1 MKWNGDCTYY
11 TILFQKMMRKE
22 RATMTNYSAD
32 DVRDF
37 LVDNQELFNDHLAH
51 YGLPRRSGRYK
62 WGSGKDPYQSLE
74 RKRHL
79 KKAAKAGERYIK
91 SKLGS
96 NKRAQK
102 KAEKKAA
109 KTREKEENEKA
120 KALAKEQRKNK
131 YRNEKAYVKSLS
143 EEELRRIN
151 NRDVMESQYLR
162 NHPQKKPIVKK
173 MVDVAVKEILI
184 PAVRETVKDEGKKYV
199 KKQLKELQNML
210 NNTAKK
216 SNKKK

>member
-1 MKWNGDCTYY
+1 M
-11 TILFQKMMRKE
+11 
-22 RATMTNYSAD
+22 ANYSAN

-37 LVDNQELFNDHLAH
+37 LVNNQELFNDHLEH
-51 YGLPRRSGRYK
+51 IGMPRRSGRYK

-79 KKAAKAGERYIK
+79 KKAVKAGERYIK

-96 NKRAQK
+96 SKRAQK
-102 KAEKKAA
+102 KAAKA
-109 KTREKEENEKA
+109 REKEENEKA

-143 EEELRRIN
+143 DEELRKIN
-151 NRDVMESQYLR
+151 TRDQLENQYLK
-162 NHPQKKPIVKK
+162 NHPQQKPLSKK
-173 MVDVAVKEILI
+173 MLDMAVKDILI
-184 PAVRETVKDEGKKYV
+184 PAISETMKDEGKKYV
-199 KKQLKELQNML
+199 TKQIKELQNML
-210 NNTAKK
+210 NNTGKK

>member
-1 MKWNGDCTYY
+1 
-11 TILFQKMMRKE
+11 
-22 RATMTNYSAD
+22 MTNYSAN

-37 LVDNQELFNDHLAH
+37 LVDNQKLLNDHLEH

-74 RKRHL
+74 RKRPL
-79 KKAAKAGERYIK
+79 KKAVKAGERYIK

-96 NKRAQK
+96 SKRAQK
-102 KAEKKAA
+102 KAAKA
-109 KTREKEENEKA
+109 REKEENEK
-120 KALAKEQRKNK
+120 AKEQRKNK

-143 EEELRRIN
+143 DEELRKIN
-151 NRDVMESQYLR
+151 SRDQMESQYLK
-162 NHPQKKPIVKK
+162 NHPQQKPFHKK
-173 MVDVAVKEILI
+173 MIDMAFKDILI
-184 PAVRETVKDEGKKYV
+184 PAVSETVKDEGKKYV

-210 NNTAKK
+210 NDTEKK

>member
-1 MKWNGDCTYY
+1 
-11 TILFQKMMRKE
+11 
-22 RATMTNYSAD
+22 MTNYSAN

-37 LVDNQELFNDHLAH
+37 LVDNQELLNDHLEH

-62 WGSGKDPYQSLE
+62 WGSGKDPYQSTGG
-74 RKRHL
+74 KRSF
-79 KKAAKAGERYIK
+79 KKTALAGERYIK

-96 NKRAQK
+96 SKRAQK
-102 KAEKKAA
+102 KAAKA
-109 KTREKEENEKA
+109 REKEENEKA

-143 EEELRRIN
+143 DEELRKIN
-151 NRDVMESQYLR
+151 SRDQMESQYLK
-162 NHPQKKPIVKK
+162 NHPQQKPFHKK
-173 MVDVAVKEILI
+173 MIDMAVKEILI
-184 PAVRETVKDEGKKYV
+184 PAVSETVKDEGKKYV

-210 NNTAKK
+210 NDTAKK

>member
-1 MKWNGDCTYY
+1 
-11 TILFQKMMRKE
+11 
-22 RATMTNYSAD
+22 MTNYSAD

-79 KKAAKAGERYIK
+79 KKAVKAGERYIK

-96 NKRAQK
+96 SKRSQK
-102 KAEKKAA
+102 KADKA
-109 KTREKEENEKA
+109 REKEENKKA

-131 YRNEKAYVKSLS
+131 YRDEKAYVKSLS
-143 EEELRRIN
+143 DEELRKIN
-151 NRDVMESQYLR
+151 ARDQMESQYLK
-162 NHPQKKPIVKK
+162 NHPQQKPFHKKIIDMAFK
-173 MVDVAVKEILI
+173 DILI
-184 PAVRETVKDEGKKYV
+184 PAVSETMKDEGKKYV
-199 KKQLKELQNML
+199 KKQLKELQGML
-210 NNTAKK
+210 DNEA
-216 SNKKK
+216 NKKKKKK

>member
-1 MKWNGDCTYY
+1 
-11 TILFQKMMRKE
+11 
-22 RATMTNYSAD
+22 MTNYSAD

-79 KKAAKAGERYIK
+79 KKAVKAGERYIK

-96 NKRAQK
+96 SKLAQK
-102 KAEKKAA
+102 KAAKA
-109 KTREKEENEKA
+109 REKEENKKA

-143 EEELRRIN
+143 DEELRKIN
-151 NRDVMESQYLR
+151 SRDQMESQYLK
-162 NHPQKKPIVKK
+162 NHPQQKPFHKK
-173 MVDVAVKEILI
+173 MIDMAVNEILI
-184 PAVRETVKDEGKKYV
+184 PAVSETMKDEGKKYV
-199 KKQLKELQNML
+199 KKQLKELQGML
-210 NNTAKK
+210 DNEAKK
-216 SNKKK
+216 KKKKK

>member
-1 MKWNGDCTYY
+1 
-11 TILFQKMMRKE
+11 
-22 RATMTNYSAD
+22 MTNYSTD

-96 NKRAQK
+96 SKRAQK

-109 KTREKEENEKA
+109 KAHEKEENEKA
-120 KALAKEQRKNK
+120 KVLAKEQRKNK
-131 YRNEKAYVKSLS
+131 YRNEKAYVKTLS
-143 EEELRRIN
+143 DEELRNIN
-151 NRDVMESQYLR
+151 TRDKLENQYLQ
-162 NHPQKKPIVKK
+162 NHPQQKPFHKK
-173 MVDVAVKEILI
+173 MIDMAFKDILI
-184 PAVRETVKDEGKKYV
+184 PAVSETVKDEGKKYV

-210 NNTAKK
+210 NNTEKK